1 LAIGLD
7 SSRDEECL
15 CGEHPGVAIDS
26 RFHRDALL
34 NCFSATVCRR
44 TLDLLEVVAGHDVD
58 TLFTEGSLY
67 LSAELHLHPREDAVG
82 ALKDRDVDA
91 NAVEDLPPL
100 QCDVPAAD
108 DGDALWEVAFVENG
122 LAGVVLDVVEAV
134 NGWRPR

>member
-1 LAIGLD
+1 MR
-7 SSRDEECL
+7 SR
-15 CGEHPGVAIDS
+15 
-26 RFHRDALL
+26 
-34 NCFSATVCRR
+34 
-44 TLDLLEVVAGHDVD
+44 
-58 TLFTEGSLY
+58 
-67 LSAELHLHPREDAVG
+67 

-134 NGWRPR
+134 NGWRHGELPVAMRAFFSPAIRVPLSRPSTTSMVVSSISWP